1 MSNAESLTLRDVR
14 RKNFIMLIAFSIAI
28 VGALL
33 VTIINEE
40 PSKSIVYGGGLIAY
54 VSGYIVLFF
63 LLKKDFWFPYFMV
76 LIGYGVMIIY
86 ILVFDGGLQTIGII
100 FFLLFLSTGHFF
112 TSVFITGYILGIIG
126 LVLTRTFPNPE
137 HAELIQDEFLSV
149 LVAFLLSGLVSF
161 IVIRL
166 NQGQFKQLRIFISES
181 DKAAQQKESERA
193 TLASHIEKLNGEIID
208 VNARLQNSLK
218 AQEELTTVIHEIASG
233 STDQTDRIVDISEHA
248 TRSVEQMQ
256 QMTEELTQLTED
268 FDASQVATVRGNDL
282 STDLEKNMYN
292 LLENIEQ
299 LGDTFQTLSN
309 NVEEMSG
316 FLSDIVDI
324 SEQTNLLA
332 LNASIEAARAGDA
345 GQGFAVVAN
354 EIRNLA
360 ETTNGIV
367 DQITTNLN
375 EVNVTNSTALT
386 EMKANVTNVTNHL
399 EETKQVNESFND
411 ITAYMEQLQERFAM
425 FTRYATDVDS
435 SATVIQDR
443 TTELSAII
451 EQSSAGLQEMNASVD
466 NLQRENEQIGETMT
480 NIENIASNIQE

>member
-76 LIGYGVMIIY
+76 LIGYGVMITY